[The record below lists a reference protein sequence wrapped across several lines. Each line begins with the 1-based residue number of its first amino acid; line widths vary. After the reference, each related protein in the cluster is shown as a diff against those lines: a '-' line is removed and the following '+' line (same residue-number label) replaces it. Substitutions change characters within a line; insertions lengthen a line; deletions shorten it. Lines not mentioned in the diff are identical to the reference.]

1 MVVIVSKA
9 VRTVAITSVI
19 LLTLVGSVSANA
31 ASSGCLSTPALD
43 AKHLVDSKA
52 LDNGV
57 TAQGWQ
63 FSPGND
69 ATDNDLSPLGTRV
82 SVATGN
88 LRNISFGILHWSIPE
103 TQDLRMLSVTGE
115 NAIASLNG
123 DYFDG
128 NGPWNAMLEDS
139 HMTYSPPGTT
149 GVVGMIKR
157 TVNPSKGYR
166 GTGTITIANR
176 KYQVTG
182 VNQLSPGKDS
192 IVVYGQNFVHD
203 VTPKGQ
209 VTVVIKSGKIYKV
222 YPKGA
227 AISKRYGTIIQVRG
241 KYAYIFSKLALKK
254 KAAVSLVPAPKFETR
269 MAADSVAPAGSISSA
284 TNTLSIDSYNFGPG
298 SAAGAT
304 LFDGDYSETTNS
316 GRVTLRVTPDATG
329 KLIVRNVYRQ
339 GYFTRVD
346 SGGFIV
352 QANGESAT
360 TALRFKAG
368 DVVTVSMG
376 YRSAT
381 GANFINA
388 AGRGPR
394 LVQNGKFVWICA
406 LHSKDFRPRS
416 AIGWN
421 QDGQVWLMA
430 SSRGADAA
438 DMGMR
443 QGGSTADQMARWL
456 MSLGATDAV
465 LLDGGG
471 STTMEIKEPDA
482 NWKRFDLP
490 DSAWYRA
497 LSNAF
502 SIESNF

>member
-1 MVVIVSKA
+1 MRKSLRSI
-9 VRTVAITSVI
+9 AITSVA
-19 LLTLVGSVSANA
+19 LLVLTGAVTANA
-31 ASSGCLSTPALD
+31 ANSDCLSTPELNSA
-43 AKHLVDSKA
+43 HLVESKS
-52 LDNGV
+52 LDYGV
-57 TAQGWQ
+57 SAQAWQ
-63 FSPGND
+63 WEPGSD
-69 ATDNDLSPLGTRV
+69 ATNASLSPLGTRV
-82 SVATGN
+82 SIATGN

-103 TQDLRMLSVTGE
+103 TQDLRMLSVTGDK
-115 NAIASLNG
+115 ALASLNG

-139 HMTYSPPGTT
+139 HMIYSPPGTT
-149 GVVGMIKR
+149 GVVGLIKR
-157 TVNPSKGYR
+157 TVVPSKGYR
-166 GTGTITIANR
+166 GTGSVTVGTK
-176 KYQVTG
+176 KYLVTG

-192 IVVYGQNFVHD
+192 IVVYGQGFVHD

-209 VTVVIKSGKIYKV
+209 VTIVIKSGKIYKV

-227 AISKRYGTIIQVRG
+227 AVSKRLGTVIQVRG
-241 KYAYIFSKLALKK
+241 KYAATFAKFALKK
-254 KAAVSLVPAPKFETR
+254 VAKVALAPAPLYETK
-269 MAADSVAPAGSISSA
+269 MVADTVAPAGSISSA
-284 TNTLSIDSYNFGPG
+284 NNTVPIDAYNFGPL
-298 SAAGAT
+298 SSSGAT
-304 LFDGDYSETTNS
+304 LFDGEYSETTRS
-316 GRVTLRVTPDATG
+316 GRVTLRILPDATG
-329 KLIVRNVYRQ
+329 KLVVRNVYRQ
-339 GYFTRVD
+339 GYFTKVD
-346 SGGFIV
+346 AGGYIL
-352 QANGESAT
+352 QAKGDTAT
-360 TALRFKAG
+360 AALRFKAG
-368 DVVTVSMG
+368 DVVTISRG

-394 LVQNGKFVWICA
+394 IVQNNKFVWICA
-406 LHSKDFRPRS
+406 MHGKEFRPRS

-456 MSLGATDAV
+456 MALGATDAV

-471 STTMEIKEPDA
+471 STTMEIKDPDA
-482 NWKRFDLP
+482 SWQRFDLP

-502 SIESNF
+502 SIEANY

>member
-1 MVVIVSKA
+1 MSKA
-9 VRTVAITSVI
+9 FRAAAITSAI
-19 LLTLVGSVSANA
+19 LLTLTGAVSANA
-31 ASSGCLSTPALD
+31 ANSDCLATPALD

-52 LDNGV
+52 LSNGV
-57 TAQGWQ
+57 LAQGWQ
-63 FSPGND
+63 FAPGND
-69 ATDNDLSPLGTRV
+69 ATDNSLSPLGTRI
-82 SVATGN
+82 SVASGN
-88 LRNISFGILHWSIPE
+88 LRNISFGILHWSIPQ

-115 NAIASLNG
+115 KAIASLNG

-139 HMTYSPPGTT
+139 HMIYSPPGTT
-149 GVVGMIKR
+149 GVVGMIKKS
-157 TVNPSKGYR
+157 VNPSEGYR
-166 GTGTITIANR
+166 GTGTLTIANR

-209 VTVVIKSGKIYKV
+209 VTLVIKNGKISKV
-222 YPKGA
+222 YPKGT
-227 AISKRYGTIIQVRG
+227 AISKRTGTVIQVRG
-241 KYAYIFSKLALKK
+241 KYAYIFSKFALKK
-254 KAAVSLVPAPKFETR
+254 KAVLALVPAPKFETR
-269 MAADSVAPAGSISSA
+269 IAADSVSPAGSVSSA
-284 TNTLSIDSYNFGPG
+284 TNTLSIDSYNFGPV
-298 SAAGAT
+298 SATGAT
-304 LFDGDYSETTNS
+304 LFDEDYSETTNS
-316 GRVTLRVTPDATG
+316 GRVTLRIIPDATG

-339 GYFTRVD
+339 GYFTKVD
-346 SGGFIV
+346 VGGFIV

-360 TALRFKAG
+360 AALRFKAG
-368 DVVTVSMG
+368 DVVTISRG
-376 YRSAT
+376 YRSST

-406 LHSKDFRPRS
+406 MHSKDFRPRS

-443 QGGSTADQMARWL
+443 QGGSTTDQMARWL

-471 STTMEIKEPDA
+471 STTMEIKESDQS
-482 NWKRFDLP
+482 WKRFDLP

-502 SIESNF
+502 SIESNY

>member
-1 MVVIVSKA
+1 MGKTTRSI
-9 VRTVAITSVI
+9 AIASAT
-19 LLTLVGSVSANA
+19 LLVLAGTVSANA
-31 ASSGCLSTPALD
+31 ANSGCLSTPALD
-43 AKHLVDSKA
+43 ASHLVETKTLDS
-52 LDNGV
+52 GV
-57 TAQGWQ
+57 SAQGWQ
-63 FSPGND
+63 WSPGSD

-82 SVATGN
+82 SVASGN
-88 LRNISFGILHWSIPE
+88 LRNISFGILHWSIPQ

-115 NAIASLNG
+115 KAIASLNG
-123 DYFDG
+123 DYFDE

-139 HMTYSPPGTT
+139 RMTYSPPGTT

-157 TVNPSKGYR
+157 TVVPSKGYR
-166 GTGTITIANR
+166 GTGTVAISGK

-182 VNQLSPGKDS
+182 VNQLKPGKDS

-209 VTVVIKSGKIYKV
+209 VTIVIRSGKISKV

-227 AISKRYGTIIQVRG
+227 AVSKRAGTVVQVRG
-241 KYAYIFSKLALKK
+241 KYAYIFSKLVLK
-254 KAAVSLVPAPKFETR
+254 KAARVSLVPAPKYETR

-284 TNTLSIDSYNFGPG
+284 NNTLSIDSYNFGLL
-298 SAAGAT
+298 SATGAT
-304 LFDGDYSETTNS
+304 LFDEDYSETTRS
-316 GRVTLRVTPDATG
+316 GRVTLRITPDAAG

-339 GYFTRVD
+339 GYFTKVD
-346 SGGFIV
+346 FGGFIV

-360 TALRFKAG
+360 AALRFRAG
-368 DVVTVSMG
+368 DVVTISRG
-376 YRSAT
+376 YRSST

-394 LVQNGKFVWICA
+394 LVENGKFVWICA
-406 LHSKDFRPRS
+406 IHAKDFRPRS

-421 QDGQVWLMA
+421 QDGQVWLIA

-456 MSLGATDAV
+456 LSLGATDAV

-502 SIESNF
+502 SIESIN